1 MTTSPSSTILRAPG
15 RLVVNPTDLGAA
27 FPYGGSEA
35 GLAQSVR
42 LDRKP
47 VFSPDFMAEEYGS
60 QAYDG
65 LKVREDYSA
74 SAVLAQWTDDTL
86 AAAGWP
92 ASSGSGTIPSASYDC
107 TTSTLPARLAGLAHT
122 LLFVPEEVF
131 RGGSATGD
139 RALAFLLYR
148 AHPAIQEPVTFSGFG
163 SALMFVAWK
172 GLPNDSGEV
181 CQLAAF
187 GDLSL

>member
-1 MTTSPSSTILRAPG
+1 MTTPSSTILRAPG

-27 FPYGGSEA
+27 FPYGGTEA

-42 LDRKP
+42 LDRAP

-60 QAYDG
+60 QAFDG
-65 LKVREDYSA
+65 LKLREDYSA
-74 SAVLAQWTDDTL
+74 SAVLTQWTDDSL

-92 ASSGSGTIPSASYDC
+92 ASSGTGNLPTATYNC
-107 TTSTLPARLAGLAHT
+107 TSSSLPARLAGLAHT

-139 RALAFLLYR
+139 RALAFLLHR
-148 AHPAIQEPVTFSGFG
+148 AHPAIQEPVEFGGFR
-163 SALMFVAWK
+163 SSLLFVAWK
-172 GLPNDSGEV
+172 GLPNDAGVV